1 MNLGN
6 KYSRITHSLGNKH
19 YKPSQSLGVRF
30 YPNKPMVG
38 NNPLTHTPDGIIYNN
53 SNSGDAHREPMKHQ
67 VPYAPK
73 NYTQNIKH
81 STIEKARK
89 KKPEENHDKH
99 FDK

>member
-1 MNLGN
+1 
-6 KYSRITHSLGNKH
+6 
-19 YKPSQSLGVRF
+19 
-30 YPNKPMVG
+30 
-38 NNPLTHTPDGIIYNN
+38 
-53 SNSGDAHREPMKHQ
+53 MKHQ

-99 FDK
+99 FD